1 MKIRLDTE
9 HCFSE
14 IYKNQLNEISEEL
27 NEKTSELNTLTR
39 EKTDIVQENEYLK
52 NQLKHD
58 TNYKERMTTLESE
71 KSDLENELDELRK
84 QLANVKKDSHT
95 AIETLRC
102 NERELCDYIQELK
115 KKNKEFEIKMREL
128 NNNVDSIATVQQEN
142 QTLAKQLQQEK
153 LLKEQAVNKLA
164 EIMNRRDM
172 KMNDKKAKSSIVME
186 LKKKEKECRKLEQ
199 ELNSERDSCSQK
211 ISKLQKEF
219 NDIHA
224 ILQEETQQRLRLHM
238 EVAAKDAEL
247 EQFRSKNTRLS
258 EENLSTTSSTSS
270 VVVGTSSSYLQQ
282 STQSI
287 PNTVEEVDESRLEGW
302 LSIPNKQNIRRHG
315 WRKQYVVVSSRKI
328 IFYNNENDKAKSD
341 PTLIL
346 DLWYMFLF

>member
-27 NEKTSELNTLTR
+27 NEKTSELNVLTR

-58 TNYKERMTTLESE
+58 TNYRERLTILENDKSHLESE
-71 KSDLENELDELRK
+71 REELLK
-84 QLANVKKDSHT
+84 QLANLKKDSNT
-95 AIETLRC
+95 TIETLRC
-102 NERELCDYIQELK
+102 NEREFGDYIQELK
-115 KKNKEFEIKMREL
+115 KKNKEFEAKLNDL
-128 NNNVDSIATVQQEN
+128 NNNAEAVASVQQEN
-142 QTLAKQLQQEK
+142 QILAKQLQQEK

-172 KMNDKKAKSSIVME
+172 KMTDKKAKSSIAME

-199 ELNSERDSCSQK
+199 ELNSERNSCSLK
-211 ISKLQKEF
+211 ISKHQKEL
-219 NDIHA
+219 NDIQA
-224 ILQEETQQRLRLHM
+224 ILQEETQQKLRLQM

-247 EQFRSKNTRLS
+247 EQLRSKNTRLS
-258 EENLSTTSSTSS
+258 EENLSTTSSLSS
-270 VVVGTSSSYLQQ
+270 VVASYQQ
-282 STQSI
+282 SQSI

-346 DLWYMFLF
+346 DLWYAYTISTN